1 MARVVID
8 LPAQF
13 PFATELDVRIQHI
26 NRGNHL
32 GNDALITFLNEA
44 RVRFLPEQINSA
56 EDSHVWMINAD
67 LAVIY
72 KSEAFYGEILKIEVA
87 MSDFHKYGFDLV
99 FRVSTI
105 GKDSREVAH
114 AKMAMLT
121 FDSRAR
127 KLVQPEGGVEAYLQR
142 LKKA

>member
-1 MARVVID
+1 MSRVVID
-8 LPAQF
+8 LPASF
-13 PFATELDVRIQHI
+13 PFATELEVRIQHI

-56 EDSHVWMINAD
+56 QDSPIWMINGD

-87 MSDFHKYGFDLV
+87 TADFHKYGFDLV
-99 FRVSTI
+99 FRVTETRT
-105 GKDSREVAH
+105 GRDVAH
-114 AKMAMLT
+114 AKMAMLL
-121 FDSRAR
+121 FDANAR
-127 KLVQPEGGVEAYLQR
+127 KLIQPEGGAEAYLSR
-142 LKKA
+142 LRNN